1 MKKSN
6 EWPSIISFTNALAKF
21 AGLDEE
27 LLGGGTIKRP
37 IFKDRKSIA
46 SESHN
51 SESSKSKSDRK
62 PNKKRKVKYDSDLSE
77 DGENIDYENKMTTRT
92 RSSKKENNDSGSDI
106 VSCKVEVNKKSKKAK
121 KSNDTDNVIETV
133 EYTSPKLKIK
143 KKKKKSKINYS
154 DSDSDFT
161 NKNKETSKKK
171 STKKSKKSKKPPS
184 DENSE

>member
-37 IFKDRKSIA
+37 TFKDKKSIA
-46 SESHN
+46 YESHN
-51 SESSKSKSDRK
+51 SEGSKSRSGRK

-92 RSSKKENNDSGSDI
+92 RSSKNENNDSGSDA
-106 VSCKVEVNKKSKKAK
+106 VTCKVEINKKSKKAK
-121 KSNDTDNVIETV
+121 KSDDTENVIDTIE
-133 EYTSPKLKIK
+133 
-143 KKKKKSKINYS
+143 
-154 DSDSDFT
+154 
-161 NKNKETSKKK
+161 
-171 STKKSKKSKKPPS
+171 
-184 DENSE
+184 